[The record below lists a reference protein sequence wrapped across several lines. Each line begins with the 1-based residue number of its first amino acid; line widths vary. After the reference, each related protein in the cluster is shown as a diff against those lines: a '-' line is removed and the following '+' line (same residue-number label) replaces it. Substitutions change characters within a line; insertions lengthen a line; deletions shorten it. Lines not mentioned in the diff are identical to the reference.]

1 MIQKGAATLAVLA
14 LVALSPSINGQTNR
28 PAGTSPLPLPP
39 ISSPAHSSPS
49 LTTPAASPATASPQ
63 AAPGAAEPNSPN
75 PAGSADCPGGNCDL
89 PPPHITIATPAPAPA
104 AWSWQ
109 QRISW
114 GANLVLVVV
123 AYIGIMMAVSL
134 LRKIDRQGQLIEDA
148 AQSAA
153 TSARAA
159 LTLVEAKSRTERPW
173 LLMSVRPV
181 IGAENTF
188 SVIATNRGSGP
199 ARIAA
204 SVEEIVC
211 AVDEKHLS
219 ATPTFTKEPAA
230 PQEPIILLPEE
241 TFELMVFSRDD
252 VNQVSET
259 EERFK
264 RIEDWEEKIFLY
276 GKVTYRDLTAP
287 EDAPAHESS
296 WMCWYIHGRQKSG
309 MVMAGPPAYN
319 SHT

>member
-1 MIQKGAATLAVLA
+1 MIQKGAATLAVVA
-14 LVALSPSINGQTNR
+14 LVALSSSISGQTNR
-28 PAGTSPLPLPP
+28 PAGTSPSPAFSSPTP
-39 ISSPAHSSPS
+39 SSPAVSAPAPGSQAA
-49 LTTPAASPATASPQ
+49 PAASAPS
-63 AAPGAAEPNSPN
+63 AAFPPDRT
-75 PAGSADCPGGNCDL
+75 DCPGGNCDQ
-89 PPPHITIATPAPAPA
+89 PAPHITIATPAPAPA

-109 QRISW
+109 QRIAW

-134 LRKIDRQGQLIEDA
+134 LRKIDRQGHLIEDA

-173 LLMSVRPV
+173 LLMSARPV

-199 ARIAA
+199 ARIIA
-204 SVEEIVC
+204 SIEEIVC
-211 AVDEKHLS
+211 AVDDKHLS

-264 RIEDWEEKIFLY
+264 RIEDWEEKIYLY

-319 SHT
+319 AHT